1 MSKCTK
7 IRKEP
12 IAGLSEREE
21 GRLLAAGM
29 EEEKIKELREVGMSA
44 AEARKL
50 AQKVADAWESAMK
63 KSWTVTH
70 IRRVM
75 SDLTFDVAGDDLVV
89 PSVRGWFEEY
99 ISGLSRRGKAMATV

>member
-1 MSKCTK
+1 MGVCY
-7 IRKEP
+7 E
-12 IAGLSEREE
+12 
-21 GRLLAAGM
+21 
-29 EEEKIKELREVGMSA
+29 
-44 AEARKL
+44 
-50 AQKVADAWESAMK
+50 

-99 ISGLSRRGKAMATV
+99 ISGLSRRGKAMATVRNYRNARERFLLFRRAGRLADGSYYS